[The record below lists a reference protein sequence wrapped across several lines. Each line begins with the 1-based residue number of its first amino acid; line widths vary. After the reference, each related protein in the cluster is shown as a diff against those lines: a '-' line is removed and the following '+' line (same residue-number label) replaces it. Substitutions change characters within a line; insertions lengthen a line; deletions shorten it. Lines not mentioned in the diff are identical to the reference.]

1 MPKSIAVAGKG
12 GTGKSTIAAL
22 TVLYLK
28 NNNMGPI
35 LAIDSD
41 PDSNLGTLLGIK
53 PEQTLGQLRN
63 ETLDKL
69 KDLPAGMTKAGYFE
83 AGMHQVIE
91 ESDGFDLITMG
102 RGEGPGCYC
111 SLNNLIRK
119 FYEDLTPSYKWVVID
134 NEAGLEHISRRT
146 TVNID
151 SLVIVVNRNPISFH
165 TAKSIDD
172 LTNQL
177 KNKVKKKYIVANM
190 VTDKLKDKIHEEII
204 KLNIPH
210 LCDIPLDPDIEEL
223 IFNGESLEKLGTSP
237 FQECIKKII
246 DIVEKN

>member
-1 MPKSIAVAGKG
+1 MVKSIAVAGKG

-22 TVLYLK
+22 IVLYLK
-28 NNNMGPI
+28 NNNKGPI

-41 PDSNLGTLLGIK
+41 PDANLGTLLGITPK
-53 PEQTLGQLRN
+53 QTLGELRN
-63 ETLDKL
+63 ETLEKL
-69 KDLPAGMTKAGYFE
+69 KDLPAGMTKARYFE

-91 ESDGFDLITMG
+91 ESNGFDLITMG

-119 FYEDLTPSYKWVVID
+119 FYENLMPSYQWVVID

-151 SLVIVVNRNPISFH
+151 SLIIVVNQNPISLH

-172 LTNQL
+172 LTNHL
-177 KNKVKKKYIVANM
+177 KNKVKKKYIVTNM
-190 VTDKLKDKIHEEII
+190 INDKLKEKIHEEIA
-204 KLNIPH
+204 KLNIDH
-210 LCDIPLDPDIEEL
+210 LCDIPIDPNIEEL
-223 IFNGESLEKLGTSP
+223 IFRGESLAELEESSFP
-237 FQECIKKII
+237 ECIKKII
-246 DIVEKN
+246 DKIDLN